1 MTTVKTPAAYWP
13 TCSRIAAA
21 LLGGYVFTYA
31 FTAALARLLPM
42 SKADALIVSSLPAF
56 VVYTLAILWAFG
68 CRSAWRAWAGM
79 ALALP
84 LAAIGFWPQ
93 LMGAPQ

>member
-1 MTTVKTPAAYWP
+1 MKTKSLAWP
-13 TCSRIAAA
+13 IISRIAAA
-21 LLGGYVFTYA
+21 LLGGYLFTYA

-42 SKADALIVSSLPAF
+42 DKVDAMVTASLLSFLI
-56 VVYTLAILWAFG
+56 YTLAITWVFA
-68 CRSAWRAWAGM
+68 CRNTRRAWAGM

-93 LMGAPQ
+93 WLEALG